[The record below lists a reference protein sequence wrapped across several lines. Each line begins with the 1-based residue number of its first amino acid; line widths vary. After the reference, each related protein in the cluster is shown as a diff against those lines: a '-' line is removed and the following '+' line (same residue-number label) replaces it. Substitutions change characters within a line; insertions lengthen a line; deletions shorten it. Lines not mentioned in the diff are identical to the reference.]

1 MIRRIRNALGTLAAK
16 AAGMSFFPRWAQH
29 AFRSFNFRLYANEG
43 YKANAVVFAAL
54 RVWDNAFGEP
64 ELHAYRETDDGK
76 VKDVAHPIRDCLRGN
91 PWYSE
96 SELFGTLIAWAGIGG
111 VSFAW
116 KERANNNDVRALWP
130 LHRGQMWAVPGG
142 EGYLSHYAYDPGTGH
157 VQRVEA
163 TEVVP
168 LYWARDPLNP
178 LDGVSPLM
186 ALAHDVDTMAALKRY
201 IFLLLKN
208 DAVPR
213 GVVSLKTPVGDK
225 RLKEMKEQFEGG
237 FGGDNVGRVAFLQG
251 TEADYQRVAANLNE
265 LAANV
270 LYDVPEAHIAAAFEV
285 PAVLLGVNVG
295 VQRAIQGAP
304 AELERFW
311 VRQKLA
317 PRWRRF
323 ANTMTTHLLPDFDD
337 DPAVSL
343 EFDLSRIESLQ
354 ENRDAQATRARSDFT
369 AGLITRNMALM
380 ATGREP
386 VPDGDVYLMP
396 SSAFEVP
403 SEVSLKAERL
413 SPGALMNRQLRER
426 RELARSFEDAIL
438 EALQESQ
445 DAAVRAAGNGA

>member
-1 MIRRIRNALGTLAAK
+1 MIRRIRYALGALAAK

-43 YKANAVVFAAL
+43 YKANAVVFAAT

-64 ELHAYRETDDGK
+64 ELHAYRDTDDGE
-76 VKDVAHPIRDCLRGN
+76 VKELDHPVRQVLTGN
-91 PWYSE
+91 PFYSE
-96 SELFGTLIAWAGIGG
+96 SELFGTLISWAAIGG

-116 KERANNNDVRALWP
+116 KERANNGDVLALWP
-130 LHRGQMWAVPGG
+130 LHRGQMWAVPAS
-142 EGYLSHYAYDPGTGH
+142 EGYLSHYAYDPGAGH
-157 VQRVEA
+157 PRRVEP
-163 TEVVP
+163 TEVIP
-168 LYWARDPLNP
+168 CYWARDPLNP

-186 ALAHDVDTMAALKRY
+186 ALANDVDTMQALKRY
-201 IFLLLKN
+201 IYSLLKN

-213 GVVSLKTPVGDK
+213 GVVSLKNPVGEK
-225 RLKEMKEQFEGG
+225 RLQEMKEQFETG
-237 FGGDNVGRVAFLQG
+237 FGGENVGRVAFLQG
-251 TEADYQRVAANLNE
+251 TEAEYQRVAANLNE

-304 AELERFW
+304 REMEEFW
-311 VRQKLA
+311 TRQKVV

-323 ANTMTTHLLPDFDD
+323 AGTMTTHLLPDVDA
-337 DPAVSL
+337 DPAVKL
-343 EFDLSRIESLQ
+343 RFDLSSIKALQ
-354 ENRDAQATRARSDFT
+354 EDQNALADRVRADFV
-369 AGLITRNMALM
+369 AGLVTRNMALM

-403 SEVSLKAERL
+403 SEVSLKAQEL
-413 SPGALMNRQLRER
+413 SPGALMHRQLREK
-426 RELARSFEDAIL
+426 RELAQSFEDAIL
-438 EALQESQ
+438 EALQEGQ